1 MKNVLTIAGSDSSG
15 GAGIQADLKSF
26 AANGVYGMSVI
37 TAVTAQNTREVLAV
51 EDIPPLIIE
60 KQLQAVFDDIP
71 VDAVKIGMLSRSET
85 IRVIRENL
93 IKYQVPNIVIDP
105 VMISK
110 SGFHLLNPEA
120 IKTLVEKMLPLATLL
135 TPNIPE
141 AEIIAAMT
149 IQNLKDMERA
159 AARIVEMGPQNVLL
173 KGGHLPDQ
181 ATDILFDG
189 KEYHYFQAVRIHTPN
204 THGTGCTLAAAI
216 AANLAKGLPVSEAVG
231 HAKEYLTAAIAHSLA
246 IGQGVGPVHH
256 FYELYRK
263 AGMLA

>member
-85 IRVIRENL
+85 IRAVRENL
-93 IKYQVPNIVIDP
+93 TKYQAPNIVIDP
-105 VMISK
+105 VMVSK

-120 IKTLVEKMLPLATLL
+120 IKFLVEKMLPLATVL

-159 AARIVEMGPQNVLL
+159 AARIVEMGPKNVLL

-189 KEYHYFQAVRIHTPN
+189 KEYRYFQAVRIHTPN

-246 IGQGVGPVHH
+246 IGKGVGPVHH